1 MNSATKI
8 LLVDDDAGVRELVS
22 AVLKSRG
29 YDVTTASDGE
39 EGRDLLMTNEH
50 FDLVLS
56 DIDMDRMNGIQL
68 LRHVCIECPGLP
80 MVMLTGNATLETASE
95 AVKLGAYD
103 YIRKPLDPDEFLAT
117 VERALKHG
125 KSFKKKT
132 ELKIELG
139 KKYLLENVIA
149 ESDQMRNVCEMIQKV
164 APINLPVTIC
174 GQSGTGKTMV
184 ARTIHSQGPRK
195 DKPFLIVDCA
205 AFPVPLLELVLF
217 GHVKGA
223 PMTGDAPSRP
233 GIFESAN
240 GGTVLLEEI
249 GTLPLTLQRRVTVL
263 IRTNKLQRV
272 GSNEQIDVDARVLT
286 TSNVPLGDMLKEGM
300 LDDTL
305 YDILSVVPIEM
316 NQIRERPQDI
326 IPLAYHI
333 LHTETGLDEKMLPT
347 LSEEVQEMLESYSWP
362 GNVAELAN
370 AIRHAIS
377 CASDNM
383 ITKDFLPAEIT
394 AAYSSAPRKRSEE
407 DELKG
412 KSLKA
417 FINSKKNEYLDKFRP
432 APKKTDVNVPGSG
445 VKQSRF
451 GPKISIKQDD
461 DDEPSP
467 NGKPKVKWMG

>member
-1 MNSATKI
+1 MTSMIRI

-22 AVLKSRG
+22 AVLKSHG
-29 YDVTTASDGE
+29 YSVVTATDGE
-39 EGRDLLMTNEH
+39 EGRDLIMSNEH

-56 DIDMDRMNGIQL
+56 DIDMARMNGIAL
-68 LRHVCIECPGLP
+68 LRHVCIERPGLP

-103 YIRKPLDPDEFLAT
+103 YIQKPLDPDEFLAT

-149 ESDQMRNVCEMIQKV
+149 ESDKMRNVCEMIQKV
-164 APINLPVTIC
+164 APIDLPVTIC
-174 GQSGTGKTMV
+174 GQSGTGKTLV
-184 ARTIHSQGPRK
+184 ARTIHSQGTRK

-217 GHVKGA
+217 GHVRGA
-223 PMTGDAPSRP
+223 PLTGDAPSRP
-233 GIFESAN
+233 GLFEAAN

-249 GTLPLTLQRRVTVL
+249 GSLPLTLQKRLTIVIKTK
-263 IRTNKLQRV
+263 KLQRV
-272 GSNEQIDVDARVLT
+272 GGHDQINVDARVLV
-286 TSNVPLGDMLKEGM
+286 TSNISLGELLKEGM
-300 LDDTL
+300 LDENL
-305 YDILSVVPIEM
+305 YALLNVVPIEI

-333 LHTETGLDEKMLPT
+333 LHAETGADEKVLPT

-362 GNVAELAN
+362 GNVAELVN
-370 AIRHAIS
+370 AIRYAIS
-377 CASDNM
+377 CATDNM

-394 AAYSSAPRKRSEE
+394 AAYSSNPKKKLDE

-417 FINSKKNEYLDKFRP
+417 FINSKKQEYLDKFRP
-432 APKKTDVNVPGSG
+432 SPRKTDMGTSGSG
-445 VKQSRF
+445 AKQGRF
-451 GPKISIKQDD
+451 GTKIRIKPES
-461 DDEPSP
+461 EPP
-467 NGKPKVKWMG
+467 LYGEPDAK